1 MGGGPQSTAGQRL
14 ERLTTE
20 GDIVDI
26 GGGAVLSGDI
36 WAPGRTLL
44 PHSPSAWRVRMGDK
58 ELPSLGP

>member
-1 MGGGPQSTAGQRL
+1 MGGGPQSTADQRP

-26 GGGAVLSGDI
+26 GRGAVLSGDI

-44 PHSPSAWRVRMGDK
+44 PDNPSAWRVRMGDK